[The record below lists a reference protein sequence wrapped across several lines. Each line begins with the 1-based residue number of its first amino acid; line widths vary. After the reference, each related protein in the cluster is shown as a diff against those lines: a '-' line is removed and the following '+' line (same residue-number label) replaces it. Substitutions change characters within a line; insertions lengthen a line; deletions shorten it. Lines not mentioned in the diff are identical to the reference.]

1 MVKISAKSNVVL
13 GVVALISVLA
23 FLLVEYEKA
32 DYQQKWYPEKLEA
45 AKLAKA
51 ASECIKSKRL
61 ENGVFIDAI
70 NDPSQTALIGQE
82 YSLITTDHGS
92 IEAKLSS
99 TNPNFAAVVVQLL
112 KEAGVSEGETVAV
125 SMTGSF
131 PGLNIATLA
140 AIQTLKLRPVI
151 ISSVGSSSWGANDPY
166 FTWLDMENVLFEAK
180 IFKYRS
186 IAASIGG
193 SADIGRGLS
202 PEGRSLLAA
211 AIERNKV
218 DFINEE
224 HLEKSI
230 ARRIQL
236 YQDAAKN
243 SPVKVYINV
252 GGGMASLGNPV
263 NGKLFPSGLSTT
275 LPKANFPVEGVMI
288 KMGQQG
294 IPIIHLLN
302 INTLLEK
309 YGLPSNPGAKQ
320 KPGVG
325 EIFVK
330 KKYNLPVTALATI
343 VLIIAILVVYL
354 SDRKNQQLGIDIADR
369 ETTTDDLL

>member
-1 MVKISAKSNVVL
+1 MLKISAKSNYVL

-32 DYQQKWYPEKLEA
+32 DYQQKWYPEKLA
-45 AKLAKA
+45 AARLAKA

-99 TNPNFAAVVVQLL
+99 TNPNFAAVVVQLM
-112 KEAGVSEGETVAV
+112 KEAGVSENDLVAV

-131 PGLNIATLA
+131 PGLNIATMA
-140 AIQTLKLRPVI
+140 AMQTLKVKPVI

-166 FTWLDMENVLFEAK
+166 FTWLDMENLLYEAK
-180 IFKYRS
+180 IFTCRS

-218 DFINEE
+218 SFINEE

-230 ARRIQL
+230 ERRIQC
-236 YQDAAKN
+236 YREAAKN
-243 SPVKVYINV
+243 TPIKVYINV
-252 GGGMASLGNPV
+252 GGGIASLGNPV

-275 LPKANFPVEGVMI
+275 MPNANFPVEGVMI
-288 KMGQQG
+288 RMGKQG

-309 YGLPSNPGAKQ
+309 YGLPSNPGTKQ

-325 EIFVK
+325 EIFIK
-330 KKYNLPVTALATI
+330 KKYNLPVTALVTL
-343 VLIIAILVVYL
+343 VLMIAILVVYL
-354 SDRKNQQLGIDIADR
+354 SDRKNQRLGMDIADR
-369 ETTTDDLL
+369 EPTDDLL